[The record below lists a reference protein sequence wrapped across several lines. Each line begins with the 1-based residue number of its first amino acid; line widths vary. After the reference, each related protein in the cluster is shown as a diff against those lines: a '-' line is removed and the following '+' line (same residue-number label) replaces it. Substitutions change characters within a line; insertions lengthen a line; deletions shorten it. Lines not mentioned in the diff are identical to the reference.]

1 MDKVD
6 EFQLHLQNIEF
17 LSSTMYPGI
26 KILLVIDGEIVVE
39 TNSRFYQ
46 MQENDL
52 LVINRNQLYQ
62 VRGTKKNVVLALS
75 IPDSFI
81 NQYYEEYHH
90 YRFELFSQQIDRGK
104 ESIIYELR
112 KLLAELTM
120 TYCRQDEG
128 YQLEIHGS
136 MCKILLTLIRR
147 FKEVRRIFEDSNQS
161 EQRLNQIVTYLE
173 QHYDEP
179 LTLEQV
185 SNQFYLTPSYFS
197 RYFKQ
202 QFGIGFMRYLM
213 NIRLEH
219 SVKDLMFTT
228 DSITFIALKNGFP
241 NAKSFANLFKE
252 VYGETPHS
260 FRDKNR
266 QKQVDVIND
275 YQLQNT
281 ETFLDSP
288 EILMKLG
295 DFITEGEN
303 SKSYT
308 TETRFEELKIDL
320 GSINGRT
327 LNHPNNIIMIGELSE
342 LQKENV
348 RTQVLL
354 ANKELQVKYI
364 GIHKLLSGKTISQSI
379 ETDELIP
386 TISPYYNADEVI
398 HFLKTNDLSLFIQV
412 DYNEVSVDEE
422 AYLLKLQSFL
432 KHCLQMFGKNYV
444 GSWQI
449 LFFATDD
456 VFELS
461 KPLQNFYLKLHKLL
475 KTIEPS
481 IEVGVFLPF
490 SFQTGTT
497 NERHKWVLQQSK
509 KIDFIAFQASPNEI
523 IDFKGLVDQNYVW
536 AKDFI
541 KEKTEKL
548 KRYLKSYSIEK
559 PLCLLTWN
567 TISGNTR
574 YTNGTFF
581 RGALILNDA
590 INVADDVESLGFWIN
605 TETHEQNIK
614 GKNIPLEGMELFH
627 YFKGKRPVYY
637 AMSFFKRLQGKVIA
651 RGPYFI
657 MTENDLGYQMVIM
670 NCNIVNPYFSVE
682 ETFLQKLMK
691 ELRVTI
697 KGFPR
702 GEYQIRKYIFD
713 QEHGALYKKWWEN
726 NSKYGIDREIIDYI
740 TRVSQPFLEVF
751 DEIIDE
757 EWSFYSYLSINAIHF
772 FEIRKIFI

>member
-1 MDKVD
+1 MDKID
-6 EFQLHLQNIEF
+6 EFQLRLQNIEF
-17 LSSTMYPGI
+17 LSTTMYSGI
-26 KILLVIDGEIVVE
+26 ILLLVIDGELVVE
-39 TNSRFYQ
+39 TNSEFYQ
-46 MQENDL
+46 MKENDL

-81 NQYYEEYHH
+81 YQYYEEYHH
-90 YRFELFSQQIDRGK
+90 YRFDLFSQQIDRGK
-104 ESIIYELR
+104 ESIISELR
-112 KLLAELTM
+112 KLLAELTI

-147 FKEVRRIFEDSNQS
+147 FKEVRKIFVDINQD
-161 EQRLNQIVTYLE
+161 EQRLKQIVTYLE

-185 SNQFYLTPSYFS
+185 SNKFYLSPSYFS

-228 DSITFIALKNGFP
+228 DSITFISLKNGFP

-266 QKQVDVIND
+266 QKQVNVVES
-275 YQLQNT
+275 YQLQDT
-281 ETFLDSP
+281 ETFLGSP
-288 EILMKLG
+288 EILMKLD

-303 SKSYT
+303 LKSFS

-320 GSINGRT
+320 GSINGRI
-327 LNHPNNIIMIGELSE
+327 LNHPNNIIMIGELNE

-354 ANKELQVKYI
+354 ANKKIQVKYI
-364 GIHKLLSGKTISQSI
+364 GIHKLLSGKTISQSV

-398 HFLKTNDLSLFIQV
+398 YFMKTNDLSLFIQV
-412 DYNEVSVDEE
+412 DYKEVSLDEK

-432 KHCLQMFGKNYV
+432 MHCLQMFGRNYV
-444 GSWQI
+444 GSWKF

-456 VFELS
+456 VVKLS
-461 KPLQNFYLKLHKLL
+461 EPLEEFYLKLHKLL

-481 IEVGVFLPF
+481 IEVGIFLPF

-497 NERHKWVLQQSK
+497 NEKHKWALHQRE
-509 KIDFIAFQASPNEI
+509 KIDFITFQASPNEI
-523 IDFKGLVDQNYVW
+523 IDFRGLVDHNYVW

-548 KRYLKSYSIEK
+548 KNFLKSYCIEK

-627 YFKGKRPVYY
+627 YFTGKRPVFY

-651 RGPYFI
+651 KGPYFI

-702 GEYQIRKYIFD
+702 GEYQIRKYVFD

-740 TRVSQPFLEVF
+740 TRVSQPYFEVF

-757 EWSFYSYLSINAIHF
+757 NWSFYSYLSINAIHF
-772 FEIRKIFI
+772 YEIRKVFI